1 MSGIFGFFR
10 KMHEGVSAPSC
21 CAFIH
26 RVAFKEVSGHR
37 VLINSGAGN
46 RGLSERGTIHEA
58 TSRISSLDWC
68 HPEVHHEDWEP
79 LPDKAGESTILSR
92 SGGVKGLS

>member
-1 MSGIFGFFR
+1 MRG
-10 KMHEGVSAPSC
+10 GVSDPSI

-26 RVAFKEVSGHR
+26 RVAFEEVSGHR

-58 TSRISSLDWC
+58 TSRTSSLDWC
-68 HPEVHHEDWEP
+68 HPEVRHEDREP
-79 LPDKAGESTILSR
+79 LPDKARESTILSR
-92 SGGVKGLS
+92 SGAVKGLS

>member
-1 MSGIFGFFR
+1 MSGTFGFFR

-26 RVAFKEVSGHR
+26 RVAFKEVSGYR
-37 VLINSGAGN
+37 VLIKSGAGN

-68 HPEVHHEDWEP
+68 HPEVRHEDREP

>member
-1 MSGIFGFFR
+1 MSGTFGFFR

-46 RGLSERGTIHEA
+46 RGLSECGTIHEA

-68 HPEVHHEDWEP
+68 HPEVRHEDREP
-79 LPDKAGESTILSR
+79 LPDKARESTILSQ

>member
-1 MSGIFGFFR
+1 MSGTFGFFR

-68 HPEVHHEDWEP
+68 HPEVRHEDREP
-79 LPDKAGESTILSR
+79 LPDKVEET
-92 SGGVKGLS
+92 GGR

>member
-1 MSGIFGFFR
+1 MLIKQQLKSYNRDTYYFY
-10 KMHEGVSAPSC
+10 ELTT
-21 CAFIH
+21 FIH
-26 RVAFKEVSGHR
+26 RVAFEEVSGHR

-68 HPEVHHEDWEP
+68 HPEVRHEDREP

>member
-1 MSGIFGFFR
+1 
-10 KMHEGVSAPSC
+10 MHEGVSAPSC
-21 CAFIH
+21 FAFIH
-26 RVAFKEVSGHR
+26 SVAFKEVSGYR

-46 RGLSERGTIHEA
+46 RGLSERGTTHEA

-68 HPEVHHEDWEP
+68 HPEVRHEDREP

-92 SGGVKGLS
+92 PGGVKGLS